1 MNLIIKHSIKNI
13 FAKPLRLL
21 LLVFCIT
28 FASFT
33 ALLALDMKHNIQSL
47 MRGYAME
54 MLGKADIIAYNTT
67 SDILEGIDDI
77 AQIKKIGIG
86 STGQFEYERDTT
98 GYEYSFEKRIDVVSL
113 SDMDMAV
120 DMAFIPESFELD
132 DESVVVNKEY
142 ADTFGVS
149 AGDTVEFETRDEV
162 KLQLKVIGVIDIKN
176 SILKG
181 RTAIVTNENV
191 RRINCTQDDEYQIW
205 MIDVLDDAKI
215 SAVADALRSNDPRVE
230 LENITE
236 AMDDPDIQQIYDVFY
251 LLFLI
256 SFLLVIFVTTSIAE
270 KIVNERMSVIGTLRS
285 LGVTQGKTAFVLLI
299 ENIIYALIGSCIGI
313 ILYSWIKPIF
323 LGNMFNMEAGGT
335 SVDFTKYF
343 GPTPIYVL
351 LIVIAGAIL
360 VECAYP
366 LYELSKAVKT
376 PIRDIIFDN
385 KDTEFKYR
393 WGRLYTGI
401 VLAVVAI
408 VAGLMVKNFLTLA
421 VSLACGVVALAV
433 LIPFLIRIFSK
444 GLTAAFRKISLP
456 VAQLAAENISRNRI
470 IMGTAVLCVTS
481 ITLSLL
487 IGGLGEALANDLTSV
502 NYDCDVIVDI
512 YISDNEHNYRYI
524 SAIEGVEEMDHI
536 FTSYSFGTIC
546 DDKGKTISVFA
557 DSPHTMIKGLPENGY
572 ALEEGE
578 AVISKIKAEK
588 LKLKAG
594 DEIKL
599 VLNPDTDF
607 PTEKTFIIKDILDTD
622 KLPVYSIESI
632 IINKDLY
639 DHLFAG
645 RLAKILIKTADPD
658 KVKTSIEKYSETQS
672 LRVTTIEEYRQE
684 DEQSSKGLLGVMR
697 FIIAGSV
704 ALTLIGVAGNQSLGF
719 ITRKR
724 ETALLYSVAL
734 PRHKLK
740 RLIFLESLFSMG
752 ISALVA
758 AITAPFL
765 YKVLANLLDG
775 ITDGDTNILS
785 GGGLGTADMLVYLA
799 IILVVYLLTT
809 LIPSR
814 YLRKMK
820 IAEELKYE

>member
-191 RRINCTQDDEYQIW
+191 RRINCMPDDEYQIW

-236 AMDDPDIQQIYDVFY
+236 AMDDPDIQQMYDVFY

-313 ILYSWIKPIF
+313 IHY
-323 LGNMFNMEAGGT
+323 
-335 SVDFTKYF
+335 
-343 GPTPIYVL
+343 
-351 LIVIAGAIL
+351 
-360 VECAYP
+360 
-366 LYELSKAVKT
+366 
-376 PIRDIIFDN
+376 
-385 KDTEFKYR
+385 
-393 WGRLYTGI
+393 
-401 VLAVVAI
+401 
-408 VAGLMVKNFLTLA
+408 
-421 VSLACGVVALAV
+421 
-433 LIPFLIRIFSK
+433 
-444 GLTAAFRKISLP
+444 
-456 VAQLAAENISRNRI
+456 
-470 IMGTAVLCVTS
+470 
-481 ITLSLL
+481 
-487 IGGLGEALANDLTSV
+487 
-502 NYDCDVIVDI
+502 
-512 YISDNEHNYRYI
+512 
-524 SAIEGVEEMDHI
+524 
-536 FTSYSFGTIC
+536 
-546 DDKGKTISVFA
+546 
-557 DSPHTMIKGLPENGY
+557 
-572 ALEEGE
+572 
-578 AVISKIKAEK
+578 
-588 LKLKAG
+588 
-594 DEIKL
+594 
-599 VLNPDTDF
+599 
-607 PTEKTFIIKDILDTD
+607 
-622 KLPVYSIESI
+622 
-632 IINKDLY
+632 
-639 DHLFAG
+639 
-645 RLAKILIKTADPD
+645 
-658 KVKTSIEKYSETQS
+658 
-672 LRVTTIEEYRQE
+672 
-684 DEQSSKGLLGVMR
+684 
-697 FIIAGSV
+697 
-704 ALTLIGVAGNQSLGF
+704 
-719 ITRKR
+719 
-724 ETALLYSVAL
+724 
-734 PRHKLK
+734 
-740 RLIFLESLFSMG
+740 
-752 ISALVA
+752 
-758 AITAPFL
+758 
-765 YKVLANLLDG
+765 
-775 ITDGDTNILS
+775 
-785 GGGLGTADMLVYLA
+785 
-799 IILVVYLLTT
+799 
-809 LIPSR
+809 
-814 YLRKMK
+814 
-820 IAEELKYE
+820 